1 MTAAWLGVLSSRR
14 GRGGVFRF
22 PTLCSQTTLQVLSSS
37 LSDGPAVIKASAPV
51 DDEESN
57 LVPRIRSGDEAAF
70 ELLYLAHH
78 DELWRFAYAHVRSRD
93 VAEELVQD
101 VFLAVWG
108 TRATW
113 EVNTRVRAWLYASV
127 RHLALN
133 YLRHERVVTR
143 TTGANARAPGGGAW
157 EGGSP
162 ASVAIGQTSGS
173 ARVDA
178 TTMGTP
184 PMDPQLALE
193 AEEIDQAVVHAIA
206 ELPERRR
213 IAMMLRWKHDM
224 SSLEIARVLG
234 TTPEAVRT
242 LLSRARADLVPL
254 LEHARH

>member
-1 MTAAWLGVLSSRR
+1 MN
-14 GRGGVFRF
+14 
-22 PTLCSQTTLQVLSSS
+22 
-37 LSDGPAVIKASAPV
+37 KASAPL
-51 DDEESN
+51 DDEESD
-57 LVPRIRSGDEAAF
+57 LVPRIRRGDEAAF

-78 DELWRFAYAHVRSRD
+78 DELWRFAYACVHSRD

-143 TTGANARAPGGGAW
+143 TTGANTRA
-157 EGGSP
+157 
-162 ASVAIGQTSGS
+162 VAIGRTSGS
-173 ARVDA
+173 ASVDVM
-178 TTMGTP
+178 TMGTP
-184 PMDPQLALE
+184 PMDQQLALE

-242 LLSRARADLVPL
+242 LLSRARSDLVHL

>member
-1 MTAAWLGVLSSRR
+1 MN
-14 GRGGVFRF
+14 
-22 PTLCSQTTLQVLSSS
+22 
-37 LSDGPAVIKASAPV
+37 KASAPV
-51 DDEESN
+51 DDNESD
-57 LVPRIRSGDEAAF
+57 LVPRIRRGDETAF

-78 DELWRFAYAHVRSRD
+78 DELWRFAFTYVRSRD

-133 YLRHERVVTR
+133 YLRHERVVAR
-143 TTGANARAPGGGAW
+143 TTGANAHAPPGA
-157 EGGSP
+157 GP
-162 ASVAIGQTSGS
+162 
-173 ARVDA
+173 
-178 TTMGTP
+178 TM
-184 PMDPQLALE
+184 DQQLALE
-193 AEEIDQAVVHAIA
+193 AEEIDRAVGHAIA

-213 IAMMLRWKHDM
+213 IAMTLRWKHEM

-242 LLSRARADLVPL
+242 LLSRARADLVSL
-254 LEHARH
+254 LELARH

>member
-1 MTAAWLGVLSSRR
+1 MN
-14 GRGGVFRF
+14 
-22 PTLCSQTTLQVLSSS
+22 
-37 LSDGPAVIKASAPV
+37 KASAPLG
-51 DDEESN
+51 DQESD
-57 LVPRIRSGDEAAF
+57 LVPRIRRGDEAAF

-78 DELWRFAYAHVRSRD
+78 DELWRFAYTHVRSRD

-113 EVNTRVRAWLYASV
+113 EVNTRVRAWLFASV

-143 TTGANARAPGGGAW
+143 TTGANARAARGGAFD
-157 EGGSP
+157 GGSP
-162 ASVAIGQTSGS
+162 ASVGQTSGS
-173 ARVDA
+173 AMVDA
-178 TTMGTP
+178 MTMGTP
-184 PMDPQLALE
+184 PMDQQLALE
-193 AEEIDQAVVHAIA
+193 AEEIDKAVVHAIA

-224 SSLEIARVLG
+224 SSLEIARVLR

-254 LEHARH
+254 LEHTRR